1 MSDNTN
7 TTNSAEVILE
17 IQDLCKSFGDHEVLK
32 GISTTIRK
40 GDVLA
45 LIGPSGC
52 GKSTFLRS
60 LNLLEIP
67 TSGHVLFEGTDMTD
81 KSVDINH
88 VREKIGMV
96 FQQFNLFPNMT
107 IKENIM
113 LAPVKLN
120 KMTREEAEK
129 KAMELLKRIGLSDKA
144 DAYPSQLSGGQKQRV
159 AFARALA
166 PNPNL
171 LLLDEPFAAIDAKVR
186 QELRSW
192 LKDMIERLGVT
203 SIFVTHD
210 QSEAIEVADEII
222 ITNKGRIEQIGSP
235 IDIYQHPQTA
245 FSASFFGQTT
255 TLDDYTKFKTFD
267 VVDNVDRAVI
277 RPEFVKV
284 TKLSETTA
292 QKASVSV
299 GEVIKTS
306 FRGDNIE
313 IAVKCDGGTVY
324 AYRGLD
330 ETPITVGEKVNVFLY
345 RLFITKGDEV
355 QILRNKSLQEES
367 VII

>member
-1 MSDNTN
+1 MTN
-7 TTNSAEVILE
+7 KPIEYQKEKLVSLIAEFRLQKVR
-17 IQDLCKSFGDHEVLK
+17 KNK
-32 GISTTIRK
+32 G
-40 GDVLA
+40 
-45 LIGPSGC
+45 
-52 GKSTFLRS
+52 
-60 LNLLEIP
+60 N
-67 TSGHVLFEGTDMTD
+67 
-81 KSVDINH
+81 
-88 VREKIGMV
+88 
-96 FQQFNLFPNMT
+96 
-107 IKENIM
+107 
-113 LAPVKLN
+113 
-120 KMTREEAEK
+120 
-129 KAMELLKRIGLSDKA
+129 
-144 DAYPSQLSGGQKQRV
+144 QLSGGERRRTEI
-159 AFARALA
+159 ARCLA
-166 PNPNL
+166 IDPKFIM
-171 LLLDEPFAAIDAKVR
+171 LDEPFAAIDAKVR

>member
-113 LAPVKLN
+113 LAQVKLN

-144 DAYPSQLSGGQKQRV
+144 DAYPSQLSGGQKQRIAIV
-159 AFARALA
+159 RSLA
-166 PNPNL
+166 MNPDIIL
-171 LLLDEPFAAIDAKVR
+171 FDEP
-186 QELRSW
+186 
-192 LKDMIERLGVT
+192 T
-203 SIFVTHD
+203 S
-210 QSEAIEVADEII
+210 A
-222 ITNKGRIEQIGSP
+222 
-235 IDIYQHPQTA
+235 
-245 FSASFFGQTT
+245 
-255 TLDDYTKFKTFD
+255 LD
-267 VVDNVDRAVI
+267 
-277 RPEFVKV
+277 PEM
-284 TKLSETTA
+284 
-292 QKASVSV
+292 V
-299 GEVIKTS
+299 GEVLSVMKELAEDGMTMVVVTHEMGFAREVANRVMFINDGVIQEENTPQ
-306 FRGDNIE
+306 E
-313 IAVKCDGGTVY
+313 IFEHPQSP
-324 AYRGLD
+324 R
-330 ETPITVGEKVNVFLY
+330 
-345 RLFITKGDEV
+345 
-355 QILRNKSLQEES
+355 LQEFLS
-367 VII
+367 KVL

>member
-17 IQDLCKSFGDHEVLK
+17 IQDLCKSFGNHEVLK

-129 KAMELLKRIGLSDKA
+129 EAMELLKRIGLSDKA
-144 DAYPSQLSGGQKQRV
+144 DAYPSQLSGGQKQRIAIV
-159 AFARALA
+159 RSLA
-166 PNPNL
+166 MNPDIIL
-171 LLLDEPFAAIDAKVR
+171 FDEP
-186 QELRSW
+186 
-192 LKDMIERLGVT
+192 T
-203 SIFVTHD
+203 S
-210 QSEAIEVADEII
+210 A
-222 ITNKGRIEQIGSP
+222 
-235 IDIYQHPQTA
+235 
-245 FSASFFGQTT
+245 
-255 TLDDYTKFKTFD
+255 LD
-267 VVDNVDRAVI
+267 
-277 RPEFVKV
+277 PEM
-284 TKLSETTA
+284 
-292 QKASVSV
+292 V
-299 GEVIKTS
+299 GEVLSVMKELAEDGMTMVVVTHEMGFAREVANRVMFINDGVIQEENTPQ
-306 FRGDNIE
+306 E
-313 IAVKCDGGTVY
+313 IFEHPQSP
-324 AYRGLD
+324 R
-330 ETPITVGEKVNVFLY
+330 
-345 RLFITKGDEV
+345 
-355 QILRNKSLQEES
+355 LQEFLS
-367 VII
+367 KVL

>member
-1 MSDNTN
+1 MYVELKNINKTFGDYKASDNVN
-7 TTNSAEVILE
+7 
-17 IQDLCKSFGDHEVLK
+17 FGIEK
-32 GISTTIRK
+32 GK
-40 GDVLA
+40 
-45 LIGPSGC
+45 LIGLLGPSGS
-52 GKSTFLRS
+52 GKTTILRMIAG
-60 LNLLEIP
+60 LENTDSGEIVIDGKVVNDIP
-67 TSGHVLFEGTDMTD
+67 ASKRG
-81 KSVDINH
+81 
-88 VREKIGMV
+88 IGFV
-96 FQQFNLFPNMT
+96 FQNYALFRYMT
-107 IKENIM
+107 VFDNIAFG
-113 LAPVKLN
+113 LKIQKKSKKFIEERVNELVKL
-120 KMTREEAEK
+120 
-129 KAMELLKRIGLSDKA
+129 IGLEGLEKR
-144 DAYPSQLSGGQKQRV
+144 YPSQLSGGQKQRV

>member
-129 KAMELLKRIGLSDKA
+129 QAMELLKRIGLSDKA
-144 DAYPSQLSGGQKQRV
+144 DAYPSQLSGGQKQRIAIV
-159 AFARALA
+159 RSLA
-166 PNPNL
+166 MNPDIIL
-171 LLLDEPFAAIDAKVR
+171 FDEP
-186 QELRSW
+186 
-192 LKDMIERLGVT
+192 T
-203 SIFVTHD
+203 S
-210 QSEAIEVADEII
+210 A
-222 ITNKGRIEQIGSP
+222 
-235 IDIYQHPQTA
+235 
-245 FSASFFGQTT
+245 
-255 TLDDYTKFKTFD
+255 LD
-267 VVDNVDRAVI
+267 
-277 RPEFVKV
+277 PEM
-284 TKLSETTA
+284 
-292 QKASVSV
+292 V
-299 GEVIKTS
+299 GEVLSVMKELAEDGMTMVVVTHEMGFAREVANRVMFINDGVIQEENTPQ
-306 FRGDNIE
+306 E
-313 IAVKCDGGTVY
+313 IFEHPQSP
-324 AYRGLD
+324 R
-330 ETPITVGEKVNVFLY
+330 
-345 RLFITKGDEV
+345 
-355 QILRNKSLQEES
+355 LQEFLS
-367 VII
+367 KVL